1 MTADWKEPLDTVIDL
16 LKADYD
22 SSAKTGW
29 NRANT
34 DNVKPIVIDV
44 ASEGPER
51 GKRLDLQ
58 RHDYI
63 VCYETALNEEVP
75 DLLYNFVTTRV
86 NITVDMRTTRGRS
99 RLRKMEDE
107 MRRIIHVSRKG
118 DGVNFDRM
126 ILKTRTDLSDR
137 TKKLFRHTFQ
147 VEVVILAELIP

>member
-1 MTADWKEPLDTVIDL
+1 MVATYKEPLNTVIDL
-16 LKADYD
+16 LTANFDN
-22 SSAKTGW
+22 STNTGW

-34 DNVKPIVIDV
+34 ENIKPIILDI
-44 ASEGPER
+44 ASDGPER

-63 VCYETALNEEVP
+63 LCYETALNEEVP

-86 NITVDMRTTRGRS
+86 NITVDMRTMRGRT

-126 ILKTRTDLSDR
+126 IVKTRTDLSDR

-147 VEVVILAELIP
+147 VEVVILAEAIP